1 MYSYFGKNRISDAHN
16 SVTFDLKEFSSF
28 QKQIAIKYE
37 PEEDFI
43 CKEKGSRDFIHR
55 FDRYILH
62 CLEEIVEARE
72 EIRKSPVSMETIK
85 ELIDILMYLGTM
97 NSIIKINLDYF
108 QMKTQDII
116 ELDVYRITRTP
127 AQIDVELM
135 NISELL
141 VEQRRLFPQR
151 KWHKPS
157 SEFPELQLKYV
168 MNELYRMNVEAM
180 TITLELLI
188 QAGKHNHTKINDE
201 LNYKQ
206 TYVLGLPIPELK

>member
-1 MYSYFGKNRISDAHN
+1 
-16 SVTFDLKEFSSF
+16 
-28 QKQIAIKYE
+28 
-37 PEEDFI
+37 
-43 CKEKGSRDFIHR
+43 
-55 FDRYILH
+55 
-62 CLEEIVEARE
+62 
-72 EIRKSPVSMETIK
+72 METIK

-180 TITLELLI
+180 TIVLELLM